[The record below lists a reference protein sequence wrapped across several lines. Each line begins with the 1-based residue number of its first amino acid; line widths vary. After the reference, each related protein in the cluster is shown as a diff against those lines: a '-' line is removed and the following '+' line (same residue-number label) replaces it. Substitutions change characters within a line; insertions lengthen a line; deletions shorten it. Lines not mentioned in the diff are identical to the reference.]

1 MNFLYSD
8 EWIFFQMNIL
18 DFVLNWIIFKV
29 DSMKKWIFR
38 KDRPPLPISGVF
50 LLLVLFLLL
59 FSSSKR
65 YSFSKPHLQYAGL
78 RDPSNP
84 IYFLKAHDFSHPNS
98 DGDTKKDNYKD
109 KDNYKKGT
117 NVTNMTEMK
126 NMQNMEN
133 ILL

>member
-1 MNFLYSD
+1 
-8 EWIFFQMNIL
+8 
-18 DFVLNWIIFKV
+18 
-29 DSMKKWIFR
+29 MKKRIFR
-38 KDRPPLPISGVF
+38 KDRPPPPIPGIF
-50 LLLVLFLLL
+50 LLLVPFLLL
-59 FSSSKR
+59 FSSSIKR

-84 IYFLKAHDFSHPNS
+84 IYFLKAHDVSHPNS

-109 KDNYKKGT
+109 NDNYKKGT